1 MPLRGCKVDRD
12 RRAQRVHRALQ
23 RDVGAAPFLAVMRT
37 LGASRRQLFTQP
49 LLEGLLLAGA
59 GALLGI
65 VLGHGVAEAVGRVL
79 PEGRN
84 MGMTGFIWL
93 TEEFYVLILA
103 MLVGLLAPCCLRSRP
118 IARTSPRCWHRA
130 RKSIH

>member
-1 MPLRGCKVDRD
+1 MFIALSNAMQE
-12 RRAQRVHRALQ
+12 RRY
-23 RDVGAAPFLAVMRT
+23 DLAVMRT

-79 PEGRN
+79 PEGR
-84 MGMTGFIWL
+84 TW
-93 TEEFYVLILA
+93 V
-103 MLVGLLAPCCLRSRP
+103 
-118 IARTSPRCWHRA
+118 
-130 RKSIH
+130 